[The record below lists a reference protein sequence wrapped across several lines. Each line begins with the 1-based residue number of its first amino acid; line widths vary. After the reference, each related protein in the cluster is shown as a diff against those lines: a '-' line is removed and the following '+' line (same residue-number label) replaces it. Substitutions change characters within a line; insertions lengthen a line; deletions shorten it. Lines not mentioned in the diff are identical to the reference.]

1 VGTSQQTGGQ
11 FCCVEDRV
19 VGCGLFCSVVVIQ
32 GVFMHYNLFS
42 LFHIG
47 SSFPCCTVGLG
58 AYLWTENIKKITF
71 AIVPMD

>member
-1 VGTSQQTGGQ
+1 
-11 FCCVEDRV
+11 
-19 VGCGLFCSVVVIQ
+19 
-32 GVFMHYNLFS
+32 MHYNLFS